1 MTAAIFQLLKHSIR
15 ARLIAMSSAMVVG
28 VVCLLTCVIALLGAH
43 SLRQES
49 ERQLAQGLQQG
60 TALLSNFLDARESNL
75 DLWSAHPLVEAIFSD
90 TALAELFLP
99 NLGNYFSK
107 IKRQE
112 PWIAHLFL
120 VHDQR
125 VLYSDQPDFGFSR
138 DADGFSG
145 ALSRLGQ
152 LAPRAAAIVTLRQL
166 DGRPDDRP
174 LLLLK
179 RQLSRKGEVLPGA
192 SVLLLMDLGQIQQ
205 KLFGPMRIGAH
216 GFMAIAAAGPD
227 QPLQL
232 AHMAGAP
239 APELAE
245 LRQASRQWRSF
256 ADIPE
261 QYGELMLASQALSG
275 LPLAVI
281 GVASRDDVRAPVL
294 KLVSLSAGLGLL
306 ALLLGVLCAIY
317 LSNRLSEPIRKLT
330 FQSEQLAR
338 YHSAGQGQAPALSGG
353 ADELGRLAN
362 SFAHMQW
369 AIREKIDL
377 IESQNEQLRKS
388 DLARQELN
396 KLLER
401 KVEERTRQLQQALL
415 DQRAISAELQEKN
428 LQLDRLAITDR
439 LTGLS
444 NRLRLDQVLEEEYQR
459 SLRHGSSWSLILI
472 DVDHFK
478 LTNDSFGH
486 QAGDAVLQEIASLL
500 AGATREL
507 DVVGRWGGE
516 EFLVICRDTELDG
529 AARLAE
535 KLRAC
540 VAGHQFAIG
549 SGKTC
554 SAGVACMSRGDSI
567 AQLIG
572 RADQALYRAKAGG
585 RNRVETAV
593 PAGQAAA

>member
-1 MTAAIFQLLKHSIR
+1 MTAAIVQLLKHSIR

-28 VVCLLTCVIALLGAH
+28 VVGLLTCVIALLGAH

-60 TALLSNFLDARESNL
+60 TALLSNFLDVRESNL
-75 DLWSAHPLVEAIFSD
+75 ELWSAHPLVQAIFDD

-107 IKRQE
+107 IKQQE

-120 VHDQR
+120 VHEQR
-125 VLYSDQPDFGFSR
+125 VLYSDQPGFSFSR

-145 ALSRLGQ
+145 ALARLGQ
-152 LAPRAAAIVTLRQL
+152 LAPRAATIVTLRQL

-179 RQLSRKGEVLPGA
+179 RQLSRKGDAMPGA
-192 SVLLLMDLGQIQQ
+192 SVLLLMDLSQIQA

-216 GFMAIAAAGPD
+216 GFMAIAAADPDLPLRLAQTGP
-227 QPLQL
+227 
-232 AHMAGAP
+232 AAS
-239 APELAE
+239 PEQGE
-245 LRQASRQWRSF
+245 LLQASRQWQSF
-256 ADIPE
+256 ADIPA
-261 QYGELMLASQALSG
+261 QSGRWMLAKQVLDK

-281 GVASRDDVRAPVL
+281 GAASRDDVRAPVL

-317 LSNRLSEPIRKLT
+317 LSNRLSGPIRKLT

-338 YHSAGQGQAPALSGG
+338 YHSSGQGQARATGG
-353 ADELGRLAN
+353 SADELGRLAN
-362 SFAHMQW
+362 SFAHMQG

-396 KLLER
+396 KLLEA

-428 LQLDRLAITDR
+428 RQLDRLAVTDR

-444 NRLRLDQVLEEEYQR
+444 NRLRLDQVLEEEYLR
-459 SLRHGSSWSLILI
+459 SLRHGGSWSLILI

-478 LTNDSFGH
+478 ATNDSFGH
-486 QAGDAVLQEIASLL
+486 QAGDVVLQEIAAVL

-516 EFLVICRDTELDG
+516 EFLVICRDTDLAG
-529 AARLAE
+529 ACQLAE
-535 KLRAC
+535 KLRAG
-540 VAGHQFAIG
+540 VAGHGFSVG
-549 SGKTC
+549 GPKTC
-554 SAGVACMSRGDSI
+554 SAGVASIAAGDSI
-567 AQLIG
+567 SQLIA
-572 RADQALYRAKAGG
+572 RADQALYRAKASG
-585 RNRVETAV
+585 RNRVATAS
-593 PAGQAAA
+593 QTSEAAA